1 MEDYKQNFLWHIEH
15 SQMIKCK
22 LDKLWETISSES
34 NLELFH
40 PFCNKN
46 QVTSW
51 PGNQSQDRLV
61 YLNGRTMTRNFVF
74 WQENHGYDLFINEDG
89 VDPSFV
95 SWRIKQVSK
104 NSLITISIFPYLFNK
119 GNKIFNW
126 FPFRVLI
133 RPSLEKYLYSVLG
146 GLKYYLEND
155 KKVEKN
161 QFGIHPWFSI

>member
-46 QVTSW
+46 QVTIW

-74 WQENHGYDLFINEDG
+74 WKENHGYDLFINEDG

-104 NSLITISIFPYLFNK
+104 NSLITISISPYLFNK

-146 GLKYYLEND
+146 GLKYYLENG

-161 QFGIHPWFSI
+161 QFGVHPWFSL

>member
-1 MEDYKQNFLWHIEH
+1 
-15 SQMIKCK
+15 MIKCK

-74 WQENHGYDLFINEDG
+74 WKENHGYDLFINEDG
-89 VDPSFV
+89 VDPSF
-95 SWRIKQVSK
+95 
-104 NSLITISIFPYLFNK
+104 LC
-119 GNKIFNW
+119 
-126 FPFRVLI
+126 
-133 RPSLEKYLYSVLG
+133 LG
-146 GLKYYLEND
+146 G
-155 KKVEKN
+155 
-161 QFGIHPWFSI
+161 

>member
-1 MEDYKQNFLWHIEH
+1 M
-15 SQMIKCK
+15 
-22 LDKLWETISSES
+22 
-34 NLELFH
+34 
-40 PFCNKN
+40 
-46 QVTSW
+46 
-51 PGNQSQDRLV
+51 
-61 YLNGRTMTRNFVF
+61 
-74 WQENHGYDLFINEDG
+74 FINEDG

-104 NSLITISIFPYLFNK
+104 NSLITISISPYLFNK

-126 FPFRVLI
+126 FPFRVFI